1 MPASPAA
8 TSAGT
13 GRFAPSP
20 TGDLHVGNLRT
31 AILAWLFARS
41 TGRRFLLR
49 VEDLDPGRSRTEAG
63 QLRDLAAVGLTWD
76 AVPVR
81 QSERTGL
88 YLQAIARLEARGRVY
103 ECFCTRSEIADAPR
117 APHAPPGAYPG
128 TCRHLDETERE
139 RRRQLRPAALRLRS
153 GVEEFT
159 VTDLLHGSFTGP
171 VDDLVLLRNDGVP
184 PYNLAVVIDD
194 AAQGIDQVV
203 RGGDLLSSAPRQ
215 AYLASL
221 LGLPPVQYA
230 HVPLVLNP
238 RRRRLAKRD
247 GAITL
252 AALAR
257 AGLSAADVRNRIL
270 LSLGLPAGPLE
281 DALHAFSPARLPRE
295 AWIFEPAAALGKSSG
310 TPLDPAE
317 PRA

>member
-1 MPASPAA
+1 MTASPAA
-8 TSAGT
+8 ATTGA

-31 AILAWLFARS
+31 AVLAWLFARAS
-41 TGRRFLLR
+41 GRGFLLR
-49 VEDLDPGRSRTEAG
+49 VEDLDPQRSRTEAG
-63 QLRDLAAVGLTWD
+63 QLRDLSAVGLAWD
-76 AVPVR
+76 AAPVR

-88 YLQAIARLEARGRVY
+88 YLAAIARLSESGRIY

-117 APHAPPGAYPG
+117 APHIPPGTYPG
-128 TCRHLDETERE
+128 TCRNLSAAERSK
-139 RRRQLRPAALRLRS
+139 RRLERPAALRLRS
-153 GVEEFT
+153 EVDEYT
-159 VTDLLHGSFTGP
+159 VTDLLHGEFTGP
-171 VDDLVLLRNDGVP
+171 VDDLVLRRNDGAL

-221 LGLPPVQYA
+221 LGLPPVEYA
-230 HVPLVLNP
+230 HVPLVLN
-238 RRRRLAKRD
+238 RSGQRLAKRD

-257 AGLSAADVRNRIL
+257 TGLAAIQVRNLIL
-270 LSLGLPAGPLE
+270 ASLNLPAGTLAHALE
-281 DALHAFSPARLPRE
+281 AFSPALLPRDP
-295 AWIFEPAAALGKSSG
+295 WIFAAPA
-310 TPLDPAE
+310 
-317 PRA
+317 

>member
-1 MPASPAA
+1 MPPASPAA
-8 TSAGT
+8 APALISVAPFAGA

-20 TGDLHVGNLRT
+20 TGDLHIGNFRT
-31 AILAWLFARS
+31 AILAWLFARF
-41 TGRRFLLR
+41 TGRSFLLR
-49 VEDLDPGRSRTEAG
+49 VEDLDPERSRTEAA
-63 QLRDLAAVGLTWD
+63 QLRDLTAVGLSWD
-76 AVPVR
+76 AAPIR
-81 QSERTGL
+81 QSERTEL
-88 YLQAIARLEARGRVY
+88 YLQAIDRLDEAGKVY

-128 TCRHLDETERE
+128 TCRNLSSAQRA
-139 RRRQLRPAALRLRS
+139 RRRRLRPAALRLRS
-153 GVEEFT
+153 EVEQYT

-221 LGLPPVQYA
+221 LGLPPVEYA
-230 HVPLVLNP
+230 HVPLVLNSAGQ
-238 RRRRLAKRD
+238 RLAKRD

-252 AALAR
+252 GALGD
-257 AGLSAADVRNRIL
+257 AGAGPGQVRDLIL
-270 LSLGLPAGPLE
+270 ASLGLPPGTLE
-281 DALHAFSPARLPRE
+281 EALEEFSPARLPRE
-295 AWIFEPAAALGKSSG
+295 PWVFTA
-310 TPLDPAE
+310 PLV
-317 PRA
+317 RR